1 MGKTTKRPGGLYAE
15 VDKSGRLVLPPEIAS
30 RYGMKRG
37 DRIFLGEATNG
48 LYVPR
53 SATQLAKLY
62 IEPTNLCNLNCRTC
76 VRNVWNEPMGYMSD
90 ATFDRVISGLG
101 GFSPP
106 PSVFFGGLG
115 EPLLHPKIIEMVTR
129 AKALGA
135 PVELITNGTL
145 LTQGLLERLVAIG
158 LDTLWVSID
167 GARPESYADIRLG
180 DMLPGVLET
189 LGHFRHIQF
198 RQASPFSGVPQ
209 TQLGIVFV
217 AMKRNIA
224 DLPEVCDIAWKLGAK
239 RFLVTN
245 VLPYTAELCDE
256 VLYSYKIGEIYE
268 FSQKHSGVIQ
278 SFLPPHI
285 HLPRIDIDEVTDNP
299 IRSAISR
306 GVTATWTD
314 SMFLGAKNHCPFIE
328 SGAGVIR
335 WDGSLSPCLP
345 LLHNHTSFL
354 DTRVRSQR
362 AWAIG
367 SLAEHDLS
375 RLWNTPEHIA
385 FRERVQAF
393 DFPPC
398 LICGGCDLL
407 DENEDDCF
415 SSGFPACGA
424 CLWAQGL
431 IQCP

>member
-1 MGKTTKRPGGLYAE
+1 LEKTIKPPNGVYAE
-15 VDKSGRLVLPPEIAS
+15 VDESGRLVLPPELAS

-37 DRIFLGEATNG
+37 DRIFLNQATNG
-48 LYVPR
+48 LYLPR

-62 IEPTNLCNLNCRTC
+62 IEPTNLCNLNCLTC
-76 VRNVWNEPMGYMSD
+76 IRNVWNEPMGNMSD
-90 ATFDRVISGLG
+90 AVFDRVITGLR
-101 GFSPP
+101 GFSPT

-129 AKALGA
+129 VKALGA
-135 PVELITNGTL
+135 TVEMITNGTL
-145 LTQGLLERLVAIG
+145 LTKSLLERLVSVG
-158 LDTLWVSID
+158 LDNLWVSLD
-167 GARPESYADIRLG
+167 GARPESYADVRLG
-180 DMLPGVLET
+180 ATLPGVLEN
-189 LGHFRHIQF
+189 LAHFRGIQF
-198 RQASPFSGVPQ
+198 HYASPFSGVPQ

-245 VLPYTAELCDE
+245 VLPYTAELREE

-268 FSQKHSGVIQ
+268 FSQKQSGVIQ

-285 HLPRIDIDEVTDNP
+285 HLPRIDINETTNNP
-299 IRSAISR
+299 IRSAIAR
-306 GVTATWTD
+306 GITATWTD
-314 SMFLGAKNHCPFIE
+314 SVFLGAQNHCPFIE
-328 SGAGVIR
+328 TGAGAIR

-345 LLHNHTSFL
+345 LLHNHVSFL
-354 DTRVRSQR
+354 DTRER
-362 AWAIG
+362 ASRGWAIG
-367 SLAEHDLS
+367 SLAERELS
-375 RLWNTPEHIA
+375 DLWNTPEHIA

-407 DENEDDCF
+407 DANEDDCF
-415 SSGFPACGA
+415 SNGFPTCGA